1 MIPWDVSACQG
12 RPYKESAWMT
22 TNVDRLGSPWTAN
35 VFGVLSAVPASNLLD
50 AERVSSLGKKKRKK
64 LLDKIL
70 FRQCTDV
77 EGPPSPPSRDGET
90 SGPSISLH
98 PFLLPHGSE
107 GLLRITYCLY

>member
-1 MIPWDVSACQG
+1 MIPWDVTACQR

-22 TNVDRLGSPWTAN
+22 KNVDRLGSPWRAN
-35 VFGVLSAVPASNLLD
+35 VFGVLSAVRSSCPNT
-50 AERVSSLGKKKRKK
+50 RVSSLRKKKRKK